1 MFSIKSAV
9 KYGWTK
15 FKENLQPN
23 ILWTLILLALGSMPS
38 PKKGISAIFFAIAV
52 TIVMIIVRIGYT
64 KVFLRIYDGE
74 MPKFTDLFKEYRY
87 FWNYLGVSLLVGL
100 AVVGGVIFLI
110 IPGVILAVR
119 LSFAPII
126 VIDTKIGPVEAI
138 KESYNITKGVFW
150 KMLLFWI
157 SIGLLNLAGFVAL
170 VVGLLVSI
178 PVSTLATIYVYRE
191 LTKAKAGV
199 STTPLEAPMVTT
211 N

>member
-15 FKENLQPN
+15 FKENLQSN

-74 MPKFTDLFKEYRY
+74 MPKFADLFKEYRY